1 MAVTLATVYQ
11 TQMKAGA
18 NVSASGG
25 DTNFITNFIEEAEGV
40 VCARARYDFI
50 SNFASLN
57 AYTKQLLRALVT
69 SWAAMKAIDYDMSGF
84 STRVEAETMLDV
96 LRDDFVKA
104 IEALESMDVQEF
116 LGVK

>member
-25 DTNFITNFIEEAEGV
+25 DTNFITNFIEEAEGS

-50 SNFASLN
+50 TNFASLN
-57 AYTKQLLRALVT
+57 NHTKFLLRVAVT
-69 SWAAMKAIDYDMSGF
+69 SKAAMQAIQYDASGF
-84 STRVEAETMLDV
+84 TTRAEAETMLDV
-96 LRDDFVKA
+96 LRDEYVKA
-104 IEALESMDVQEF
+104 MEALENMDVQEF